1 MAWHKTPRINDKTFL
16 FLTISQGIYD
26 NMRYCQKEKGLVIYA
41 WCMPS
46 HLHMIISTSQ
56 DPNLAQVLRTCDG
69 MRESLCSNETL
80 LAIIGSFTNA
90 QGGKH
95 PLIQAAVFS
104 PLACFLDVR
113 GLYLSSMSS
122 KYNPHPDGCYF
133 VTFQSGL
140 DSSLQGTFT
149 RT

>member
-1 MAWHKTPRINDKTFL
+1 
-16 FLTISQGIYD
+16 
-26 NMRYCQKEKGLVIYA
+26 
-41 WCMPS
+41 
-46 HLHMIISTSQ
+46 MIISTSQ

-69 MRESLCSNETL
+69 MRADLCSNETL

-104 PLACFLDVR
+104 PLACSLDVR

-122 KYNPHPDGCYF
+122 KYKFHDPDGCYF
-133 VTFQSGL
+133 VTFAVVGWIAL
-140 DSSLQGTFT
+140 FT
-149 RT
+149 RDVYKNIVVDSCTANKTKVSLYMHT